1 MFESLWF
8 ELKHR
13 FVFCCKCSCAVCCP
27 CRSLLAWLHVPKFR
41 IRMNARTII
50 LTSFFH
56 SSNQRSMLAS
66 SEHRARCRTNRAGEF
81 LLAALS
87 CSALF
92 LTRLLGSRARS
103 AFQPGGAAR
112 LGCST
117 ITFFCLNR
125 EKFVWVLKKIY
136 RNLPFHHY
144 EVVIARYSGHCS
156 AFLPAGLLG
165 PLARSVNYRSMLAR
179 SVCSLGYIGDSS
191 M

>member
-1 MFESLWF
+1 MERWSGEDSRPAF
-8 ELKHR
+8 HAR
-13 FVFCCKCSCAVCCP
+13 
-27 CRSLLAWLHVPKFR
+27 KFR
-41 IRMNARTII
+41 APSKVPNEPSRRV
-50 LTSFFH
+50 F
-56 SSNQRSMLAS
+56 
-66 SEHRARCRTNRAGEF
+66 ARCSVLLGTISTAPARFACSLGISAGGC
-81 LLAALS
+81 
-87 CSALF
+87 CSAWVLDYNFF
-92 LTRLLGSRARS
+92 LPKS
-103 AFQPGGAAR
+103 
-112 LGCST
+112 
-117 ITFFCLNR
+117 